1 MTRQSYSVSKELM
14 VDIARNLL
22 NYSSLLKVAAKQK
35 VSSENRA
42 VLDRETADLYDT
54 LDRLQD
60 LINEQTS

>member
-35 VSSENRA
+35 ISSENRA
-42 VLDRETADLYDT
+42 VLDRETVDLYDT
-54 LDRLQD
+54 LDRLED